1 MTDARKH
8 LKQHTRPCTC
18 TICGRG
24 FAANYDLRRHRESVH
39 DEGESRYCSEAGCPR
54 ARNGAKGPFKRKDK
68 LDEHYKNYHNKRELA
83 ATERSPVAESSNNL
97 DDSPNTSAP
106 QTSAIALH
114 VPTGIQ
120 DVQVDHSLSQNGLE
134 IFTTEQRNAFLEQEN
149 ADLRNQNQ
157 HLSKQLLDREDE
169 NRVLIRLIQRGMEFR
184 V

>member
-1 MTDARKH
+1 MIRQI
-8 LKQHTRPCTC
+8 LQ
-18 TICGRG
+18 
-24 FAANYDLRRHRESVH
+24 RRR
-39 DEGESRYCSEAGCPR
+39 
-54 ARNGAKGPFKRKDK
+54 
-68 LDEHYKNYHNKRELA
+68 
-83 ATERSPVAESSNNL
+83 
-97 DDSPNTSAP
+97 
-106 QTSAIALH
+106 QSAIALH

-169 NRVLIRLIQRGMEFR
+169 NRVLIRLLQRGMEFR